1 MSPVSQP
8 SSSTPL
14 AEHVRIAQYAERYAA
29 DVHDDTYFGFPAA
42 GILEGEKALRS
53 AVHKPIAYLS
63 MEYGLA
69 TNSYNV
75 FQSAHPASADNR
87 ISENEIISNDRVRDY
102 LFSLKNTD
110 ATLLDMPIYSGGLG
124 VLAGDTVKTAA
135 DMRLPFVAVGILW
148 NKGYFRQ
155 RFWFKYG
162 QLPDEMRWD
171 PWTFPGLV
179 PLEEKVTVELKDR
192 SVGLRLWKYYVYNF
206 RRDYAVPLVLL
217 DSNIEENDAAS
228 RTYTDQLYRSDVVQG
243 KLIQRVLLGMGGV
256 KALEVLGYPV
266 SLYHLNEGHAAFA
279 FVAKARQAGAGAQE
293 ALREQFVYTC
303 HTPVPAGHDRFAFD
317 EVDKTLVPEDA
328 AIARRYGAEGAKGET
343 LNLTLLAMNTSRAI
357 NAVSRK
363 HGEIMRLQFPSYA
376 ERIQAVTNGI
386 HFSTWVSEPVLRV
399 LERFGAALGDVRQ
412 DPRSLAR
419 VAELKGDRDL
429 RAGLWQAHQ
438 ENKQRLAL
446 LLKNW
451 RLRPDVLTIA
461 WARRIAAYKRPSL
474 LFHDLERLKELS
486 RRVGPLQVLFAGKA
500 HPNDNLA
507 FTYINEIMND
517 IDGAKDGEGNLK
529 IIMLENYE
537 TSIAK
542 VLVACV
548 DVWLN
553 NPLPPYE
560 ASGTSGMKAL
570 ANGVVQLS
578 TCDGWVIEAMDKGVG
593 RFFGHQDDG
602 KRFTDQL
609 DLRLE
614 EDAAALYAA
623 LEEVM
628 TLYYNGKKA
637 EAGYPEAWMDMMVD
651 CLVQAGI
658 FNTHRMVAE
667 YRQKV
672 WKAA

>member
-1 MSPVSQP
+1 MSPCP
-8 SSSTPL
+8 GPL
-14 AEHVRIAQYAERYAA
+14 CEYVRIAQHAERYAA
-29 DVHDDTYFGFPAA
+29 DVHDDLYFGFPAA
-42 GILEGEKALRS
+42 GILEGEKALQS
-53 AVHKPIAYLS
+53 AANGPVAYFS

-75 FQSAHPASADNR
+75 FQSARPVSSDNL

-102 LFSLKNTD
+102 LFSLKSTD
-110 ATLLDMPIYSGGLG
+110 HQLLDLPIYSGGLG

-135 DMRLPFVAVGILW
+135 DMHLPFVAVGVLW

-179 PLEEKVTVELKDR
+179 PLEEKVTVALKDGP
-192 SVGLRLWKYYVYNF
+192 VTLRLWKYYVYSAK
-206 RRDYAVPLVLL
+206 RDYAVPLVLL
-217 DSNIEENDAAS
+217 DSNIEENDAAA
-228 RTYTDQLYRSDVVQG
+228 RAYTDRLYRSDGVQG
-243 KLIQRVLLGMGGV
+243 KLIQRVLLGMGGM
-256 KALEVLGYPV
+256 KALEVLGYRV
-266 SLYHLNEGHAAFA
+266 GLYHLNEGHAAFA
-279 FVAKARQAGAGAQE
+279 FVAKVRQAGAQDEE
-293 ALREQFVYTC
+293 ALRRQFVYTC
-303 HTPVPAGHDRFAFD
+303 HTPVPAGHDRFAFA
-317 EVDKTLVPEDA
+317 EVDKMLTPQDA
-328 AIARRYGAEGAKGET
+328 AIARRYGAEGDKGQT
-343 LNLTLLAMNTSRAI
+343 LNLTLLAMNASRAI

-363 HGEIMRLQFPSYA
+363 HGEVMRLQFPSYA
-376 ERIQAVTNGI
+376 DHIQTVTNGI
-386 HFSTWVSEPVLRV
+386 HFPTWVSGPVLRA
-399 LERFGAALGDVRQ
+399 LERVGATLGDVRQ
-412 DPRSLAR
+412 DPTSLGR
-419 VAELKGDRDL
+419 VAELKGDRDF

-438 ENKQRLAL
+438 ENKLRLAE

-451 RLRPDVLTIA
+451 RLREDVLTIA

-474 LFHDLERLKELS
+474 LFHDLERLKELT
-486 RRVGPLQVLFAGKA
+486 RRIGPLQVLYAGKA

-507 FTYINEIMND
+507 FTYINEIMNT
-517 IDGAKDGEGNLK
+517 IDRAEDTQGNLK

-537 TSIAK
+537 TSIAR

-578 TCDGWVIEAMDKGVG
+578 TRDGWVIEAMDKGVG
-593 RFFGHQDDG
+593 RFFGYQDDG
-602 KRFTDQL
+602 KSFTDQM

-614 EDAAALYAA
+614 EDAGALYTA

-628 TLYYNGKKA
+628 SLYYKGKRA
-637 EAGYPEAWMDMMVD
+637 EAGYGEVWMDMMVD
-651 CLVQAGI
+651 CLTQAGI
-658 FNTHRMVAE
+658 FNTHRMVTE
-667 YRQKV
+667 YRQRMWNK
-672 WKAA
+672 

>member
-1 MSPVSQP
+1 MSSLCELV
-8 SSSTPL
+8 
-14 AEHVRIAQYAERYAA
+14 HIAQYAERYAG
-29 DVHDDTYFGFPAA
+29 DVHDDTYFGFPVA
-42 GILEGEKALRS
+42 GIMEGEKALRS
-53 AVHKPIAYLS
+53 AANKPVAYFS

-75 FQSAHPASADNR
+75 FQSVRPVSADNR

-110 ATLLDMPIYSGGLG
+110 DTLLDLPIYSGGLG

-135 DMRLPFVAVGILW
+135 DMRLSFVAVGILW

-192 SVGLRLWKYYVYNF
+192 RVSLRLWKYYVYSS

-217 DSNIEENDAAS
+217 DSDIEENDATA
-228 RTYTDQLYRSDVVQG
+228 RAYTDQLYRSDGLQG

-279 FVAKARQAGAGAQE
+279 FVAKARQAGAGKEE
-293 ALREQFVYTC
+293 ALRGQFTYTC
-303 HTPVPAGHDRFAFD
+303 HTPVPAGHDRFAFA
-317 EVDKTLVPEDA
+317 EVDKTLTKEDA
-328 AIARRYGAEGAKGET
+328 AVARRYGAEGAKGQT
-343 LNLTLLAMNTSRAI
+343 LNLTLLAMNASRHI

-363 HGEIMRLQFPSYA
+363 HGEVTRFQFPSHA
-376 ERIQAVTNGI
+376 GRIQTVTNGI
-386 HFSTWVSEPVLRV
+386 HFPTWVSEPVLRA

-412 DPRSLAR
+412 DPVSLVR
-419 VAELKGDRDL
+419 VTELKGDRDF
-429 RAGLWQAHQ
+429 RAGLWQAHR
-438 ENKQRLAL
+438 ENKQRLAA
-446 LLKNW
+446 LLKDW
-451 RLRPDVLTIA
+451 RLREDVLTIA

-486 RRVGPLQVLFAGKA
+486 RRVGPLQVLYAGKA

-507 FTYINEIMND
+507 FTYINEIMNA
-517 IDGAKDGEGNLK
+517 IDKAEDGEGNLK

-578 TCDGWVIEAMDKGVG
+578 TRDGWVIEAMDKGVG
-593 RFFGHQDDG
+593 WFFGYQDDG
-602 KRFTDQL
+602 KSFTDQL

-614 EDAAALYAA
+614 EDAAALYVA

-628 TLYYNGKKA
+628 ALYYTGKKA
-637 EAGYPEAWMDMMVD
+637 QEGYPEAWMDMMID
-651 CLVQAGI
+651 CLAQAGT

-667 YRQKV
+667 YRQKI
-672 WKAA
+672 WNK